1 MQEKRPNDSKQHLF
15 TCSSS
20 EGRSTDGWLVNYC
33 SSPFW
38 VFIKLRYENFQ
49 CSQQPHPDIW
59 ISSVLTVGNFDSEL
73 QFLPLRADLS
83 IAAAIFTDHW
93 VVLWRVDGLD
103 GWDGEQKGPLIF
115 FILRYIKHY
124 THIYLYTKEKL
135 SGQISCGF
143 IFWSSWRVAPTIFK
157 ITLLGRHFS
166 KMSLKVDF
174 LEKNNK
180 DFPLK

>member
-1 MQEKRPNDSKQHLF
+1 M
-15 TCSSS
+15 
-20 EGRSTDGWLVNYC
+20 
-33 SSPFW
+33 
-38 VFIKLRYENFQ
+38 
-49 CSQQPHPDIW
+49 
-59 ISSVLTVGNFDSEL
+59 
-73 QFLPLRADLS
+73 
-83 IAAAIFTDHW
+83 
-93 VVLWRVDGLD
+93 DGLD
-103 GWDGEQKGPLIF
+103 GHQKCPLIF

-174 LEKNNK
+174 LEKK
-180 DFPLK
+180 QLGFPFKINTDQI